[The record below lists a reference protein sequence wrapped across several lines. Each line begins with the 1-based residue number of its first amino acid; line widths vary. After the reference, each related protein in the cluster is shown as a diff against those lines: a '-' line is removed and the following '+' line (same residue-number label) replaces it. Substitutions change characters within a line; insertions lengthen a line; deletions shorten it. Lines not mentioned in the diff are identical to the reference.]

1 MNHASYVAKPGMGGA
16 QDGRSLI
23 SSGLEG
29 ADGVKQ
35 IKCFRK
41 TYQSLILRVSDITTR
56 VARDPIRVLIKVW
69 VMRQFRESARTVFVW
84 QASGTQGS
92 YLMEGAGL
100 PERRSSQKTVLMR
113 SDYLLLSVSRT
124 QEFRFNAAS
133 NVKGLKPGSW
143 RDDVRS
149 SRRHL
154 RLQ

>member
-1 MNHASYVAKPGMGGA
+1 MGGA

-100 PERRSSQKTVLMR
+100 PERRSSQKTVKNALATFF
-113 SDYLLLSVSRT
+113 SLALSLLSVSRT